1 MSTSVASA
9 STLKTGLIINGEV
22 VDTDTWTPVYDPAE
36 PSSVVGYSAS
46 ASVGHSRAAVDA
58 ASAAFTSWSAMPVT
72 ERVDLIL
79 AALNA
84 VEQQQ
89 QSLSHLLV
97 RENGKILAEAEID
110 VAVFGVRV
118 RAACALGHEVSN
130 PVHLSG
136 PPFRT
141 EVHRLPVGVVT
152 IIVPFNWPLAILAAS
167 LPYALVAGNS
177 VVVKPPPTAPLAV
190 VSALEIMSL
199 ELPPGVLN
207 VVTGD
212 NANVEPLITDPR
224 VQHVVFTG
232 STSAGKRIMT
242 LAAETLT
249 KVTLELGGN
258 DPAIV
263 LDDIDLNNQILSDLV
278 AATYLT
284 AGQVGMGVKR
294 IYVARQRFD
303 ELVDGMGSVLDSML
317 IGRGTNPKVTM
328 GPLHTGAQKT
338 YVRDLVQQAQESGAE
353 VREFGS
359 YSDDVDEH
367 RGHFLKPTLV
377 LDPDVNQKVVTEE
390 QFGPTVPVIPFDNVD
405 SLVGQLNSEWSGLCS
420 SVWSG
425 DEERAGKIA
434 RGLRTGTSWVN
445 QANAGA
451 CDDRAPFGG
460 FRQSGLGREMGTEGL
475 VDFTEAHTVTFRQ

>member
-1 MSTSVASA
+1 M
-9 STLKTGLIINGEV
+9 
-22 VDTDTWTPVYDPAE
+22 
-36 PSSVVGYSAS
+36 
-46 ASVGHSRAAVDA
+46 
-58 ASAAFTSWSAMPVT
+58 
-72 ERVDLIL
+72 
-79 AALNA
+79 
-84 VEQQQ
+84 
-89 QSLSHLLV
+89 
-97 RENGKILAEAEID
+97 
-110 VAVFGVRV
+110 
-118 RAACALGHEVSN
+118 
-130 PVHLSG
+130 
-136 PPFRT
+136 
-141 EVHRLPVGVVT
+141 
-152 IIVPFNWPLAILAAS
+152 
-167 LPYALVAGNS
+167 
-177 VVVKPPPTAPLAV
+177 
-190 VSALEIMSL
+190 
-199 ELPPGVLN
+199 
-207 VVTGD
+207 
-212 NANVEPLITDPR
+212 
-224 VQHVVFTG
+224 
-232 STSAGKRIMT
+232 
-242 LAAETLT
+242 
-249 KVTLELGGN
+249 
-258 DPAIV
+258 
-263 LDDIDLNNQILSDLV
+263 
-278 AATYLT
+278 
-284 AGQVGMGVKR
+284 
-294 IYVARQRFD
+294 ARQRFD